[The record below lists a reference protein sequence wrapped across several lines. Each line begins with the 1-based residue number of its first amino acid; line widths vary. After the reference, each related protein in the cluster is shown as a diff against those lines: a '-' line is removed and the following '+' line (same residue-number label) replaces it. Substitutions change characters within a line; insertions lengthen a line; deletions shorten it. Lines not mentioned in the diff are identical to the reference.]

1 MRSIN
6 RFTVAG
12 NVGSITSFNKAVK
25 VSIAADRNWT
35 NDAGKKETRTD
46 WVTVTVFDDQ
56 AAWIKDNVSKGQP
69 VIAEGRIN
77 NSSYEK
83 DGETVYTTDLVA
95 TTFNA
100 FQATNANAND

>member
-12 NVGSITSFNKAVK
+12 NVGTITGFEKAVK
-25 VSIAADRNWT
+25 ISIAADRVWT
-35 NDAGKKETRTD
+35 NEAGKKEARTD

-56 AAWIKDNVSKGQP
+56 AAWVKDNVSKGQP

-83 DGETVYTTDLVA
+83 DGQTVYTTDLVA

-100 FQATNANAND
+100 FPAANANAKA

>member
-6 RFTVAG
+6 RFTIVG
-12 NVGSITSFNKAVK
+12 NVGSITSFDKTVK
-25 VSIAADRNWT
+25 VNIATDRVWT
-35 NDAGKKETRTD
+35 NDAGNKETRTD
-46 WVTVTVFDDQ
+46 WVTVTAFDDQ
-56 AAWIKDNVSKGQP
+56 AAWIEHNVSKGQP
-69 VIAEGRIN
+69 VIAEGRIS

-100 FQATNANAND
+100 FVPPNNSRA